1 MRAKKDWAPAEAA
14 GKGTLFMVGTPI
26 GNLGDV
32 SERAR
37 ATLARVSKIYCED
50 TRVTKKLLSALSL
63 HVPLERADE
72 HALVNKV
79 SRILQEVMDGANVA
93 FVSDAGMPALS
104 DPGQKLV
111 EAALLADVH
120 VEVIPGPTAAMTAL
134 VASGIACN
142 HFYFYGFLPRKD
154 GERLK
159 VLESLA
165 VVPGAFIFYES
176 PHRVAKTLRDLA
188 HVFPSRT
195 VALCRELTK
204 LHEEVV
210 RATTTELAEKY
221 KGKEVRGECVLV
233 VSEAVSLEGAPKICS
248 RDELKREARRL
259 IVEDASISSVA
270 KKLAKQTGISRNEA
284 YVLLLEMQPEEKRKG
299 Q

>member
-1 MRAKKDWAPAEAA
+1 MRARKDSVSAEADC
-14 GKGTLFMVGTPI
+14 KGTLFVVGTPI

-37 ATLARVSKIYCED
+37 TTLGAASKIYCED

-72 HALVNKV
+72 NILANKLPH
-79 SRILQEVMDGANVA
+79 ILQELEHGASVA
-93 FVSDAGMPALS
+93 FVSDAGMPAIS

-111 EAALLADVH
+111 DAALLAGVC

-134 VASGIACN
+134 VASGIACS

-165 VVPGAFIFYES
+165 TTPGALIFYES
-176 PHRVAKTLRDLA
+176 PHRVVKTLRDLA
-188 HVFPSRT
+188 QVYPART

-210 RATTTELAEKY
+210 RGKAGELAERY
-221 KGKEVRGECVLV
+221 KGTEVRGECVLV
-233 VSEAVSLEGAPKICS
+233 VGEVASSEEAPKTWTHEEV
-248 RDELKREARRL
+248 RLEAKRLLEEDE
-259 IVEDASISSVA
+259 SISNLA

-284 YVLLLEMQPEEKRKG
+284 YVLLLEMQP
-299 Q
+299 